1 MRSFVFFI
9 AVLAAL
15 ALSFVLVG
23 FCTPVEQST
32 EVSRQ
37 FNCSR
42 TDLWLMLTNI
52 QEFASIKEDVK
63 KVEILGDGN
72 GKWIEISGA
81 GVATE
86 VEILEAIDGEKL
98 VLKITD
104 PNINVEKTRE
114 YTLFGNNDHSMLSI
128 REYTKVEKLLL
139 RSTLALSGSKQSI
152 KKEINGLAQHIS
164 F

>member
-1 MRSFVFFI
+1 
-9 AVLAAL
+9 VLAAL

-23 FCTPVEQST
+23 FCTPVEQSA
-32 EVSRQ
+32 EVSRK

-42 TDLWLMLTNI
+42 SDLWLTLTNI
-52 QEFASIKEDVK
+52 REFASIKEDVK
-63 KVEILGDGN
+63 KVEILNDGGN
-72 GKWIEISGA
+72 KWIEISGA

-86 VEILEAIDGEKL
+86 VEILEATEGEKL

-104 PNINVEKTRE
+104 PNLKVEKRRE
-114 YTLFGNNDHSMLSI
+114 YTLFGNQEHSMLSI
-128 REYTKVEKLLL
+128 KEYTKVEKLLL

-152 KKEINGLAQHIS
+152 KKEINGLAQHMS